1 MCAIEAPVRTQELN
15 QDGRLSRMG
24 PDLREIASEG
34 LRSFVLIAMAM
45 LLILVLLPAA
55 LVAAGT

>member
-1 MCAIEAPVRTQELN
+1 MRAIEAPIPTQDPN
-15 QDGRLSRMG
+15 RGGRLRRLG
-24 PDLREIASEG
+24 PDIRQIASEG
-34 LRSFVLIAMAM
+34 LRSLVLIVVAF

>member
-1 MCAIEAPVRTQELN
+1 MLTQ
-15 QDGRLSRMG
+15 
-24 PDLREIASEG
+24 DLARRERPQHIG
-34 LRSFVLIAMAM
+34 LRQMASAALRTTALIAFAV

>member
-1 MCAIEAPVRTQELN
+1 MCAIEAPVPTQELN
-15 QDGRLSRMG
+15 GDGRLSHMG
-24 PDLREIASEG
+24 PDLKQIASEA